1 MKPRSQL
8 LFQLSILSIALI
20 LSGCATP
27 VTVQTDYDHSTAFG
41 RYHTYS
47 CDVASTR
54 LGPTNRAAL
63 EQSLRSSL
71 AARGITETS
80 DSKADL
86 FVIPRIRTAEKF
98 DVIPS
103 GHFTYFPSRYGTYRY
118 WDRVRMPVDV
128 NQYTEGTLIL
138 DFVDRRTHK
147 LVFRGVG
154 QGVVS
159 ASPEKNTAAIQDA
172 VNKIVAQ
179 FPAAGS

>member
-1 MKPRSQL
+1 MKPHSQL
-8 LFQLSILSIALI
+8 LFRLPILSIALI

-27 VTVQTDYDHSTAFG
+27 VTVQTDYDHSAVFG
-41 RYHTYS
+41 RYHTYA

-63 EQSLRSSL
+63 EQSLRSGL
-71 AARGITETS
+71 AAHGITETA

-86 FVIPRIRTAEKF
+86 YVIPTIRTAEKF
-98 DVIPS
+98 DVIPGRS
-103 GHFTYFPSRYGTYRY
+103 FTYFPSRYGPYAY
-118 WDRVRMPVDV
+118 WDRARMPADV
-128 NQYTEGTLIL
+128 MQYTEGTLIL

-147 LVFRGVG
+147 LVFRGIG

-159 ASPEKNTAAIQDA
+159 TSREKNTAAIQDA